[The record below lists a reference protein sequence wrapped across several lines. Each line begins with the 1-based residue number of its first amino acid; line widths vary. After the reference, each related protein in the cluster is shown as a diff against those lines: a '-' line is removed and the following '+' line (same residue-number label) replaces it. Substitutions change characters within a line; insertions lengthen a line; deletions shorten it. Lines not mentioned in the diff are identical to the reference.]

1 MYYNLDSPA
10 FISKLYGILEVAEH
24 EDMVAW
30 KSDSIFMIKDKD
42 RFCDEVLPKYFR
54 HTNFNSFI
62 RQLNMYDFHKSR
74 NKFAEEHEYFHPYF
88 KRGQPALLSKIKR
101 QSNRSHPKRTSQ
113 EEAKDEEEQTGGLT
127 PARRH
132 VGDALNAIA

>member
-42 RFCDEVLPKYFR
+42 RFCD
-54 HTNFNSFI
+54 
-62 RQLNMYDFHKSR
+62 
-74 NKFAEEHEYFHPYF
+74 
-88 KRGQPALLSKIKR
+88 
-101 QSNRSHPKRTSQ
+101 
-113 EEAKDEEEQTGGLT
+113 
-127 PARRH
+127 
-132 VGDALNAIA
+132 